1 MQEVRRLTAAL
12 LTALCLSGAFARD
25 VVMMT
30 WNMKWFPSGKADLRI
45 SPEFERFKVKKA
57 GGMLSAAAA
66 DVGYAAG
73 VGLVVMVEEM
83 RDEDVCLDL
92 AEACGIAGL
101 KVAAVSRFRDR
112 GGYPLWQQSA
122 VLSNLRVVEGGYQP
136 WQSEQHVD
144 MPRGFAF
151 AVLGEDD
158 GLIAAFCVHLK
169 ANINHSGAELET
181 QRNIY
186 KREFA
191 AAQILE
197 KLRELRARYGGR
209 LGRVVVAGD
218 FNTNEDDETF
228 VSEAT
233 LRSFYG
239 AHFRSCF
246 RGWSKAQRVTHPNPK
261 SGGYPDCTF
270 DYVLY
275 RGFGRGVARKICPGA
290 PISDHNIVGIR
301 LPMDEVDGER

>member
-1 MQEVRRLTAAL
+1 MQEVRRLTLALLAAL
-12 LTALCLSGAFARD
+12 GLFGLFAQD

-45 SPEFERFKVKKA
+45 SPEFERFKVRKA
-57 GGMLSAAAA
+57 GEMLSAAAT
-66 DVGYAAG
+66 DVGYASG
-73 VGLVVMVEEM
+73 SGIIMMVEEM
-83 RDEDVCLDL
+83 RDAEVCSNLVG
-92 AEACGIAGL
+92 ACGIEGL

-122 VLSNLRVVEGGYQP
+122 ILSNLEVVEGGYMP
-136 WQSEQHVD
+136 WQSERHVE

-151 AVLGEDD
+151 AVLGNGD

-169 ANINHSGAELET
+169 ANVNYSGTELET
-181 QRNIY
+181 QKNIY

-197 KLRELRARYGGR
+197 KFRELRARYADR
-209 LGRVVVAGD
+209 LKRVVVAGD

-246 RGWSKAQRVTHPNPK
+246 RGWTQAQRVTHPK
-261 SGGYPDCTF
+261 SGGFPDCTF
-270 DYVLY
+270 DYILY
-275 RGFGRGVARKICPGA
+275 RGFGRGVARKICPGS

-301 LPMDEVDGER
+301 LPTEVEQPSAN